1 MIDRPRTKKSTAKK
15 EKKKTKNKQGPRM
28 PVGTRCHAN
37 LSPSCYGFRS
47 SMKQIFR
54 WLVFLLYNVLLN
66 LNLGRMKRLVAI
78 LVPG

>member
-1 MIDRPRTKKSTAKK
+1 MIDQSKKKKNTAKQTKKP
-15 EKKKTKNKQGPRM
+15 GPTM
-28 PVGTRCHAN
+28 PVGTRCCAN

-47 SMKQIFR
+47 SMKQTFC

-66 LNLGRMKRLVAI
+66 LNLGRMESHVAL